1 MARGKSGA
9 LECHVLFL
17 GLLLGG
23 ANVKKRGE
31 EQDKEFSMDN
41 TVFKP

>member
-1 MARGKSGA
+1 MSPGLATGQGGKSGA

-31 EQDKEFSMDN
+31 
-41 TVFKP
+41 